1 MVILIILAVIVEGTK
16 NNSTPTSSSSTSSAP
31 QSSSKSSSSS
41 SSPSSNSQNKDT
53 QPSSKIGDTVTVG
66 DSAWV
71 ITDAT
76 PTSQLTPQFG
86 SPKQGNFV
94 TVDFNFTNNGD
105 KAKTLST
112 PIIKLIDSTGREF
125 SADTDSWSYVPAD
138 RN

>member
-1 MVILIILAVIVEGTK
+1 MG
-16 NNSTPTSSSSTSSAP
+16 
-31 QSSSKSSSSS
+31 
-41 SSPSSNSQNKDT
+41 
-53 QPSSKIGDTVTVG
+53 
-66 DSAWV
+66 V

-76 PTSQLTPQFG
+76 PTSQLTAQFG
-86 SPKQGNFV
+86 PPKQQNFV

-138 RN
+138 RNLFLNQVNPGVTQPGTVIFTVPQGASGFKVQVQDTNYFTTGKATVDLGF